1 MSISAYLQS
10 PMRRLQSE
18 TCNPVTQLGVTR
30 CDDPLRIEREG
41 RETHASCRVVS
52 RDVGLREI
60 SSRSSILCTWSIPLL
75 FSSPCRHAGRQLSI
89 LPSGSHPRLRRR
101 PPCYR
106 PTTRL
111 VPTHA
116 RFQPKSS
123 LPIPTERA
131 QTAGTVPS
139 TKTISPQNGSQS
151 TPGCFKEY
159 AIPFPL
165 SCLSLFSNLP
175 HFRLASNRLWTHR
188 RPIYSHRSTHRSTGQ
203 FLPLIYFCAQ
213 PPQTSAKT
221 TLSPIFLLTTSHN
234 FS

>member
-1 MSISAYLQS
+1 MTTPYVSNAKDAKPARRVVLRHVRSDLEKFRRGVYCVRGPSRFILLPMQTRGQAALDTVLQS
-10 PMRRLQSE
+10 
-18 TCNPVTQLGVTR
+18 
-30 CDDPLRIEREG
+30 
-41 RETHASCRVVS
+41 
-52 RDVGLREI
+52 
-60 SSRSSILCTWSIPLL
+60 
-75 FSSPCRHAGRQLSI
+75 SPSAAT
-89 LPSGSHPRLRRR
+89 R

-111 VPTHA
+111 VPTPA

-131 QTAGTVPS
+131 QTVGTVPS

-159 AIPFPL
+159 VILFSL

-175 HFRLASNRLWTHR
+175 HFRLASNRLWTHC
-188 RPIYSHRSTHRSTGQ
+188 RPIYSHRSTGQ

-221 TLSPIFLLTTSHN
+221 TLSPIFHLTTSHN